1 MRSIVAAALIA
12 GVAAAPASAQ
22 QYQLQL
28 HREVDRVAAA
38 LKDSG
43 FAPAGPLTYGTLDQN
58 SRDARPLELAAG
70 ARYIIAGVCD
80 QDCTSLVL
88 TLADPSG
95 AAAGTGGGTASRPTI
110 EVPAAAHGTYRLTV
124 EMRGCRQSPC
134 YWGAQL
140 FRK

>member
-1 MRSIVAAALIA
+1 MRPMLAAA
-12 GVAAAPASAQ
+12 VALGLASPAYAQ

-28 HREVDRVAAA
+28 RREVDRVAVA

-43 FAPAGPLTYGTLDQN
+43 FSPAGSLTYGTLDQ
-58 SRDARPLELAAG
+58 DARDTRPLVLAAG
-70 ARYIIAGVCD
+70 ARYVIAAVCD
-80 QDCTSLVL
+80 QDCTSLAL

-95 AAAGTGGGTASRPTI
+95 AAAGTGGGTAARPTI
-110 EVPAAAHGTYRLTV
+110 EVPAAASGSYRLTV